1 MLGAE
6 YSQQQRAGVH
16 RVGLVVRHVRRPP
29 CQVRGGVAHALDQL
43 SGDERIHA
51 PYRAIDDSV
60 GDQACIAD
68 GGAFDLEQQV
78 LTLMFGHRS
87 TTGQERIDSDAIAKV
102 GVGVEG
108 DRWSTTLYADNVL
121 NEISAIYLGPAVLGE
136 NYINRPRTIGVTAR
150 FDF

>member
-1 MLGAE
+1 
-6 YSQQQRAGVH
+6 
-16 RVGLVVRHVRRPP
+16 
-29 CQVRGGVAHALDQL
+29 
-43 SGDERIHA
+43 
-51 PYRAIDDSV
+51 
-60 GDQACIAD
+60 
-68 GGAFDLEQQV
+68 
-78 LTLMFGHRS
+78 MFGHRS
-87 TTGQERIDSDAIAKV
+87 TTGQERIDSYAIAKV